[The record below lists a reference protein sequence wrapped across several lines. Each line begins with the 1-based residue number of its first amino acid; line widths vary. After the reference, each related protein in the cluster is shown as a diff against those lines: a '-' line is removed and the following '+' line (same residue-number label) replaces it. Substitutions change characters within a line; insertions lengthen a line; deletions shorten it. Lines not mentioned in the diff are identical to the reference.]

1 MRRSSIVFALLATV
15 AVAAPAVAGPV
26 ALPSP
31 WDGFGEGSWVIQK
44 TTNKQVGD
52 DAATAESTQRIT
64 LTKITEQAYT
74 LKTEIKVGEEWSGSE
89 YEMPRAYRD
98 PAEAKTDA
106 PKPEDLGAETLTVDG
121 ASIECR
127 KTKVVAAGSTSIS
140 WTSEKYGV
148 VRNETTGPAGDSK
161 TELVKLKGVVKVK
174 GKDVE
179 CQVTKT
185 SFKSPSME
193 NVTSTWASPSIPGGM
208 VRAETSLKIVVGDAR
223 TESSSVMEVADF
235 EKK

>member
-1 MRRSSIVFALLATV
+1 MRRSPILFALLATV
-15 AVAAPAVAGPV
+15 AAASSAVAGPV

-52 DAATAESTQRIT
+52 DAAAAEATQRIT

-74 LKTEIKVGEEWSGSE
+74 IKTEIKVGEEWTGSE
-89 YEMPRAYRD
+89 YEMPRAYKA
-98 PAEAKTDA
+98 PTEEKTEA
-106 PKPEDLGAETLTVDG
+106 PKAEDLGSETLTVDG
-121 ASIECR
+121 TAIECK
-127 KTKVVAAGSTSIS
+127 KTKVVVAGSTSIS

-148 VRNETTGPAGDSK
+148 VKNETTGPAGDST
-161 TELVKLKGVVKVK
+161 TELVKIKGVVKIK

-185 SFKSPSME
+185 SFKSPQME
-193 NVTSTWASPSIPGGM
+193 NVTTSYASPSIPGGM
-208 VRAETSLKIVVGDAR
+208 VRAETSMKIVVGDAK
-223 TESSSVMEVADF
+223 TETTSVMEVTDF